1 MNTENLLNQP
11 EEEIN
16 YFYHFNFSKFKAVT
30 FPLAIIALLLIIK
43 QFVTNNFSISHGGG
57 AGLLGMLTPFRGPQ
71 SLPMWANILNTI
83 IDILTLII
91 TLCWEA
97 FNEKKFDK
105 LKYILLLCLPAI
117 LSNII
122 STFSDLRESYDNS
135 SFFIIY
141 VLLGYLQPY
150 ALYGALRGKILY
162 GKKISFLGYLIGMF
176 TLINIDAL
184 YQKTVSILTF
194 SDFYGSVPSYE
205 IVFSRL
211 FAILSFFYFIL
222 LLDAGF
228 SFKSFIK
235 IPATAFL
242 SYKKFTMHFFL
253 LFTSFLAVHFVFT
266 EQFSV
271 NWFSSLAPSIS
282 RTYYDIYTAIRVVFQ
297 LTFVYLLFSQLL
309 LLQLGALRR
318 RPLWIYLVSFIPIV
332 NLIPLLFFFRK
343 NTPLTDAEY
352 LEIEQD
358 ENQRKLYFQAFLL
371 FAVSVYAFYK
381 FIGLGLNLQNL
392 ICLTGIV
399 IALYISIIYFRKGVW
414 IGFALLAL
422 GSLFFFYKEIPS
434 GFYYFCVFSY
444 GAIGIYNLHIA
455 IFWESPEWAE
465 IEENIER
472 VKIEEA

>member
-1 MNTENLLNQP
+1 MNTENVLDQP
-11 EEEIN
+11 KEETN
-16 YFYHFNFSKFKAVT
+16 YFYHFNFSKFKAIT
-30 FPLAIIALLLIIK
+30 FPLAIIAVLFVIKQLII
-43 QFVTNNFSISHGGG
+43 NNFSVSSAGG
-57 AGLLGMLTPFRGPQ
+57 AGLSGMLISFRGPQ
-71 SLPMWANILNTI
+71 NLPLWANILNTI
-83 IDILTLII
+83 INALILII
-91 TLCWEA
+91 ALCWEA
-97 FNEKKFDK
+97 VNEKKFDK
-105 LKYILLLCLPAI
+105 IKYLLLLCLPAI
-117 LSNII
+117 LSDII
-122 STFSDLRESYDNS
+122 STFTDLHESYDNS
-135 SFFIIY
+135 FFYIIY
-141 VLLGYLQPY
+141 FTLGYLYPY

-162 GKKISFLGYLIGMF
+162 GKKINFLGYLIGMF
-176 TLINIDAL
+176 TSINLDAL
-184 YQKTVSILTF
+184 YQKIVSILTF
-194 SDFYGSVPSYE
+194 RDFYGSVSSYE
-205 IVFSRL
+205 IIFSKL
-211 FAILSFFYFIL
+211 FTILSFFYFIL
-222 LLDAGF
+222 LLEAGF
-228 SFKSFIK
+228 SFKNFIK
-235 IPATAFL
+235 MPATAFL
-242 SYKKFTMHFFL
+242 NYKKFAIHFSL

-282 RTYYDIYTAIRVVFQ
+282 RTYYDIYTVIRVLFQ

-318 RPLWIYLVSFIPIV
+318 RPFWIYLASFIPVI

-371 FAVSVYAFYK
+371 FIISVYAFYK
-381 FIGLGLNLQNL
+381 FIGLGLNRQDL

-414 IGFALLAL
+414 IGFAVLAL
-422 GSLFFFYKEIPS
+422 GILFFFYQEIPS

-465 IEENIER
+465 IEENIET
-472 VKIEEA
+472 VKTEEA